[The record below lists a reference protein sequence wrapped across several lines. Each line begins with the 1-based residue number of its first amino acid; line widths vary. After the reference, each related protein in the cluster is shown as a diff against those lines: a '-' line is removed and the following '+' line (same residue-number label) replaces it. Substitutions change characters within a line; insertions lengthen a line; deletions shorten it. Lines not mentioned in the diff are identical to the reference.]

1 MRDFLLKHSRND
13 MKIIDDL
20 NKLVKDTKKIATVDP
35 EKKKKREDATTS
47 K

>member
-1 MRDFLLKHSRND
+1 

-20 NKLVKDTKKIATVDP
+20 NKLVKDTGKIAKVDP
-35 EKKKKREDATTS
+35 EKKKERSLKSTS